1 MPGDDSTRSFGK
13 SPPRGA
19 GNQQPRTRSANS
31 ATGRGERADPH
42 DQPDAMRDSLETL
55 AERRQRRD
63 ELVDPLRPADDPH
76 ANEPTR
82 AALRQIAELRRAQQ
96 EPPDLSSGTWER
108 VVDLARPL
116 ITRPGTDAPP
126 RSPEPP
132 TNGPR
137 RRTPGR

>member
-13 SPPRGA
+13 SPPREA
-19 GNQQPRTRSANS
+19 GN
-31 ATGRGERADPH
+31 
-42 DQPDAMRDSLETL
+42 QPDAMRDSLETL

-63 ELVDPLRPADDPH
+63 QLVDPLRPADDPH

-82 AALRQIAELRRAQQ
+82 VALRQIAELRRALQ
-96 EPPDLSSGTWER
+96 EPPELSSGTWER

-116 ITRPGTDAPP
+116 VTRPGTDVPP

-137 RRTPGR
+137 RRTPER